1 LNVHGHIDLVDAGL
15 VEGWVIDYENP
26 TKRLPVSVMV
36 KRQVVAQGI
45 ADQLRPDLK
54 AAKIGDGRCAFSL
67 QVAGFERLLPGEVAV
82 RVGLGSIFL
91 MPDEALSGGRREM
104 KGEVPY
110 RLIDRTD
117 LESALNWR
125 LTRGFMGGDLARE
138 LTFLCRG
145 GYCVIEAAALVS
157 ARLDEDLI
165 LGQIQGGDGKQ
176 SMSSGKDLVDLID
189 VIFEG
194 PTIATPLT
202 SFHGTLRRILKSVTM
217 ARGLVT
223 VLNLAEEPVEVI
235 LRSGSAEPSNK
246 FSAASHRSTWVPVAV
261 PTRMA
266 ALIAEPCD
274 IDIEALGMLVEH
286 RKETAKVLAILP
298 VMAAANVALWLT
310 RREPE

>member
-26 TKRLPVSVMV
+26 AKRLPVFVMV

-67 QVAGFERLLPGEVAV
+67 QVAGFGRLLPAEVAV
-82 RVGLGSIFL
+82 RVGSGSVFL
-91 MPDEALSGGRREM
+91 MPDEALSGGRRELN
-104 KGEVPY
+104 GEVPY

-117 LESALNWR
+117 FESALNWR
-125 LTRGFMGGDLARE
+125 LTRGFMSGDLARE

-145 GYCVIEAAALVS
+145 GYCVIEAAALAS
-157 ARLDEDLI
+157 ARLDEDLL
-165 LGQIQGGDGKQ
+165 LGQVQTGEGKE
-176 SMSSGKDLVDLID
+176 SMSSGRDLVDLVD
-189 VIFEG
+189 GIFEG

-202 SFHGTLRRILKSVTM
+202 SFHGTLRRTLKAVAV
-217 ARGLVT
+217 ARGLVA

-235 LRSGSAEPSNK
+235 LRSGSTEPSNRL
-246 FSAASHRSTWVPVAV
+246 SAAGHRSAWTPITVPA
-261 PTRMA
+261 RMA
-266 ALIAEPCD
+266 ALIAEPRD
-274 IDIEALGMLVEH
+274 IDVEALGMLVEQ
-286 RKETAKVLAILP
+286 RKGTAKALAILP